1 MGNNN
6 GEQAPKK
13 AYESIKKAITELGS
27 PSEYMYQYSDL
38 DVEDI
43 EDKKVAA
50 LFEGQKQVY
59 HYGGEGQGEEYNT
72 VWHFPVPDIYIRFY
86 GWYASHS
93 GAEYEGM
100 QLVEPKQVLVTQ
112 FHTVK

>member
-1 MGNNN
+1 MD
-6 GEQAPKK
+6 KK
-13 AYESIKKAITELGS
+13 EAYSLISKTIKELGS
-27 PSEYMYQYSDL
+27 AAEYMWQDEGL
-38 DVEDI
+38 LPEDI
-43 EDKKVAA
+43 EDKKIAE
-50 LFEGQKQVY
+50 LFEGQKDVY
-59 HYGGEGQGEEYNT
+59 HYGGEGQGEDYNT